1 MNITTWLI
9 INSVALGVL
18 AVLVVLLTAGMLR
31 AEWKVYRLGGKSW
44 AFRTPKGKGG
54 EHGKR

>member
-9 INSVALGVL
+9 INSVALG
-18 AVLVVLLTAGMLR
+18 VLLTAGMLR